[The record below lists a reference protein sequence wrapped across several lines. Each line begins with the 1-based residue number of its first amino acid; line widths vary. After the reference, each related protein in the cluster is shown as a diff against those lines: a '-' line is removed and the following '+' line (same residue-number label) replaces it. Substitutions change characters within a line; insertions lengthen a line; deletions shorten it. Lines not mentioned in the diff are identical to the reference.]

1 MYCREVMRK
10 MRKMV
15 LVLFTAVFILG
26 ACSGENPVA
35 ASHDKM
41 TYDYSDPNVMD
52 DNELILPH
60 TTVIV
65 QGEVMSISEAVSHMF
80 VSRISSEEDQEYES
94 VTFKETNVFG
104 IESEDGEDYLVLTD
118 DIGTWVE
125 GDLITVTGTFEGIND
140 RTFLPLI
147 KADSMEEPTSD

>member
-1 MYCREVMRK
+1 

-15 LVLFTAVFILG
+15 LVLFAAVFILG
-26 ACSGENPVA
+26 ACSGEKPVA

-41 TYDYSDPNVMD
+41 RYDYSEPDVLD
-52 DNELILPH
+52 DNKLITPH

-65 QGEVMSISEAVSHMF
+65 KGEVMNISEAVSNMF
-80 VSRISSEEDQEYES
+80 ASRISSREDQEYES

-118 DIGTWVE
+118 DIGAWVE

-147 KADSMEEPTSD
+147 KADSMEEFTSK